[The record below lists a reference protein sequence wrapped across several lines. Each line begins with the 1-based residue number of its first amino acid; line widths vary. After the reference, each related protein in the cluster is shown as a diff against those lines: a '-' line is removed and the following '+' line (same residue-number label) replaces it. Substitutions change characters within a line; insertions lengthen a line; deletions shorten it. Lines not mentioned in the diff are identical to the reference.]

1 MHLKLLCTEHRA
13 HYYEYIAPRQ
23 KSALA
28 CRSTGTQAVFD
39 GHGLDTI
46 VLVGRRRL
54 SVGRRLTIYRD
65 LQQPAFI
72 ASVHRQQYSIQWEEP
87 WHFHMYIQESELES
101 SLLVLTLR
109 RRLYLWKSYS
119 VLYVL
124 LQLRWVKQ
132 AMEINVDRTTLCILI
147 STVSGSEVF
156 IARQK

>member
-1 MHLKLLCTEHRA
+1 MHLELLCTEHRA

-28 CRSTGTQAVFD
+28 CRSTRTQTVFD

-87 WHFHMYIQESELES
+87 WHFHMYILRTGKRVGILLIGINVEKATLFMKEL
-101 SLLVLTLR
+101 
-109 RRLYLWKSYS
+109 
-119 VLYVL
+119 LYVL
-124 LQLRWVKQ
+124 LQLR
-132 AMEINVDRTTLCILI
+132 
-147 STVSGSEVF
+147 
-156 IARQK
+156 